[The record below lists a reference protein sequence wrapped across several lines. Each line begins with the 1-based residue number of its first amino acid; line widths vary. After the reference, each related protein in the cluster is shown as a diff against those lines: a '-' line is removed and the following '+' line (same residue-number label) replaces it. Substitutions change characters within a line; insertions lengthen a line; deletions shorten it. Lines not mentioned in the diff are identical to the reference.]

1 MSLAIETSPHAPS
14 SAPRLADAAQPVR
27 EAIAIAVA
35 LLAAASLVWTPGKE
49 TPLPALGWAAAFLL
63 LAVHQDV
70 RSLRIPNWLTFPSL
84 LGAIALGALHAG
96 FAGAGFALLGIAA
109 ALGVGFIPFAL
120 GWLGAGDVKAGMV
133 LGALWGAETF
143 LGVFWWMLV
152 VGGLLAVAFVAVQGG
167 LLDLLGRWLR
177 SAHATLLTRRLTY
190 FRPAAGS
197 AAAHGLPFAVA
208 MALGACAFQIWGTPW
223 N

>member
-1 MSLAIETSPHAPS
+1 MSVAIDTSAPAPS
-14 SAPRLADAAQPVR
+14 GAERLAVPAPPGS
-27 EAIAIAVA
+27 EAIAVGVAV
-35 LLAAASLVWTPGKE
+35 LTVTLLVWAPGKE

-63 LAVHQDV
+63 FAVHQDV

-84 LGAIALGALHAG
+84 LGAIALGAVEAGLH
-96 FAGAGFALLGIAA
+96 GALVALLGAA
-109 ALGVGFIPFAL
+109 VALGVGFVPFAL
-120 GWLGAGDVKAGMV
+120 RWLGAGDVKAGMV
-133 LGALWGAETF
+133 LAALWGAECY

-167 LLDLLGRWLR
+167 LLDLLSRWLR
-177 SAHATLLTRRLTY
+177 SAHASLATRRIVY

-197 AAAHGLPFAVA
+197 AAARGLPFAVA
-208 MALGACAFQIWGTPW
+208 MALGATAFQLWGTPW

>member
-1 MSLAIETSPHAPS
+1 MGLAIESSPRAHS
-14 SAPRLADAAQPVR
+14 SAQRLADTAQPGR

-35 LLAAASLVWTPGKE
+35 VLAAATLVWIPGKE
-49 TPLPALGWAAAFLL
+49 APLPALGWAAAFLL

-70 RSLRIPNWLTFPSL
+70 RSFRIPNWLTFPAL
-84 LGAIALGALHAG
+84 LGAIALGGVHAG
-96 FAGAGFALLGIAA
+96 LAGAGHALLGAA
-109 ALGVGFIPFAL
+109 TALGVGFVPFAL
-120 GWLGAGDVKAGMV
+120 RWLGAGDVKAGMV
-133 LGALWGAETF
+133 LGALWGAQTF

-152 VGGLLAVAFVAVQGG
+152 VGGLLAVAFVAAQGG

-177 SAHATLLTRRLTY
+177 SAHATVVTRRLTY

-208 MALGACAFQIWGTPW
+208 MALGAGAFQIWGTPW